1 MMNFSIC
8 SWVFG
13 DQPIEQTMR
22 DVSSMGYDEIEI
34 HAHNYDWEKLN
45 ALADELQLTIR
56 GVTANAGWPD
66 KTTDLSQADPGMR
79 KKAVEY
85 FHEQIERVTRAG
97 AEYFVMSPCA
107 PGKAAPEDGVQ
118 ENWGAAVESLQELAP
133 YAAANNIILVQE
145 PLNRYESCI
154 INNGKQAREFVEKV
168 NHPSVKTMLD
178 TFHMNI
184 EETSFEEA
192 FCDAGDA
199 LAHIHVADTNRQGI
213 GEGRLAWEKFAEIVK
228 KNNYDGTITLEC
240 LAPGKDPFNPDKGEK
255 PKEKLYQDAAQ
266 SLPQMKRLF
275 G

>member
-1 MMNFSIC
+1 MKFSIC
-8 SWVFG
+8 SWIFG
-13 DQPIEQTMR
+13 NQPIEQTMR
-22 DVSSMGYDEIEI
+22 DVSSIGYDEIEI

-45 ALADELQLTIR
+45 SLADELQLTIR

-66 KTTDLSQADPGMR
+66 KTTDLSQAGPGTR

-85 FHEQIERVTRAG
+85 FHEQIERATRAG

-107 PGKAAPEDGVQ
+107 PGKAVPEDGA
-118 ENWGAAVESLQELAP
+118 EKNWEAAVESLQELAP

-192 FCDAGDA
+192 FRDAGDA

-213 GEGRLAWEKFAEIVK
+213 GEGRLAWEKFAEIIK
-228 KNNYDGTITLEC
+228 KNNYGGTITLEC
-240 LAPGKDPFNPDKGEK
+240 LAPGKDPFNPDKGEG